1 MQIFVRGDRTIV
13 INVEPSDTILSVKQ
27 QIWDRE
33 GIPSKYQLITHA
45 GRILGNEQTLHEIGI
60 QRESTIHYRIR
71 FSAYRRSP

>member
-1 MQIFVRGDRTIV
+1 MQIFARGVRTIV
-13 INVEPSDTILSVKQ
+13 IDVEPTDTVLSVKNK
-27 QIWDRE
+27 IWDRE

-71 FSAYRRSP
+71 FSAYRKTP